1 MIESISKLL
10 GIFQKV
16 LDVEIDENVFRKGNL
31 IENLN
36 IDSLIALQLFAE
48 IEKEFHILIEEEEL
62 AIKLIDSPSFFVDYY
77 NKYQSNHKSGEA
89 KKDDA

>member
-77 NKYQSNHKSGEA
+77 KKYQSNHKSGEA